1 MAVLRHLS
9 VTHGIDQCGSRTRY
23 KGQGQAT
30 GAVSLHSADEYHV
43 LIEVGAN
50 LPNKGYGSKWME
62 KIDKRKKVVV
72 RVLGK
77 RKGEQTVGEANL

>member
-9 VTHGIDQCGSRTRY
+9 VTHGINQCGSRTRY

-72 RVLGK
+72 RVCVRKKK
-77 RKGEQTVGEANL
+77 RRADGWGS